1 MAKRCVGLIN
11 KLLKCS
17 NCGITRPRSMDTSR
31 ASMTKLNSVRTCL
44 PVYIFSYPNL
54 SCPITGCV
62 ALKFR
67 SCRIHLPIC
76 FPKNNYFSE
85 HPRPTS
91 PSRASGGKVSNI
103 TCSQARDLVHEEARG
118 MANTSC
124 CQLLPTT
131 HYRPSGHQTRRGVTG
146 DELTT
151 GQIFLGV

>member
-1 MAKRCVGLIN
+1 MAIRCVGLNN

-67 SCRIHLPIC
+67 SCRIHLSIC

>member
-1 MAKRCVGLIN
+1 MAIRCVGLIN

-118 MANTSC
+118 MANTSGC
-124 CQLLPTT
+124 
-131 HYRPSGHQTRRGVTG
+131 RAHQP
-146 DELTT
+146 LTT
-151 GQIFLGV
+151 GLVATRPVGE